1 MFSMTGYGKGE
12 YRENGVELTVEVKS
26 VNNRYL
32 DLAVK
37 CPRAFLAQ
45 EELVRSIVRKSV
57 SRGHIDV
64 FVSYTD
70 TREKEK
76 TLFLDKNLARS
87 YIAAKEELKSLCPD
101 LADDAG
107 IAYFLRLPDV
117 VRAKESGGAD
127 ETLVNALCAALESA
141 LKALADM
148 RFAEGERLKED
159 LLARM
164 ETIGRLRE
172 EIARRAPLVAEEYR
186 KRLSERIAEY
196 LGGKVEETRILTEA
210 AVFADK
216 CNIDEELTRLSS
228 HIKEFYSICKSETV
242 GRKLDFLVQEFN
254 RECNTICSKSNDAK
268 ITAYALEM
276 KNEIEK
282 VREQIQNLE

>member
-57 SRGHIDV
+57 SRGHVDV

-101 LADDAG
+101 LADD
-107 IAYFLRLPDV
+107 
-117 VRAKESGGAD
+117 E
-127 ETLVNALCAALESA
+127 
-141 LKALADM
+141 
-148 RFAEGERLKED
+148 
-159 LLARM
+159 
-164 ETIGRLRE
+164 IGR
-172 EIARRAPLVAEEYR
+172 AHV
-186 KRLSERIAEY
+186 
-196 LGGKVEETRILTEA
+196 
-210 AVFADK
+210 
-216 CNIDEELTRLSS
+216 
-228 HIKEFYSICKSETV
+228 
-242 GRKLDFLVQEFN
+242 
-254 RECNTICSKSNDAK
+254 
-268 ITAYALEM
+268 
-276 KNEIEK
+276 
-282 VREQIQNLE
+282 